1 MPQDGLRPEDV
12 RWSAPRKRRVAVPA
26 AIGVVALGLAGLS
39 SLSDAVARADFFRSY
54 LTSFVF
60 FLSLALG
67 ALVFVLMAHLMR
79 AGWSVALRR
88 VAEVVAWT
96 LVPLAPL
103 VLVVLFGMY
112 DLYEWSHAEA
122 VAQDALLQHKQV
134 WLNPTF
140 FVVRVLV
147 YLATWTLLATLL
159 LRRSLAQ
166 DTTGDPLL
174 TERSEALAGPA
185 TIVFAFTVTFAAFD
199 LVMSLD
205 PHWYSTIF
213 GVYFFAGAFL
223 GFCALLVVILAALGR
238 HSDIG
243 RIVGVEHRHDLGKL
257 MFAFVVF
264 WAYIGFSQYMLIW
277 YANLPEE
284 TIWYEARQTGPWT
297 AVSLLLLFGH
307 FVAPFFVLMS
317 RHPKRR
323 HAVLVGAAVW
333 LLAMH
338 WLDLFWLVMP
348 GARTAGPLFRL
359 VDVACFVGLGG
370 LFLAAVAWRLGRV
383 QLIPVRDPRLAESLE
398 FENA

>member
-1 MPQDGLRPEDV
+1 MRRDDLRLTEV
-12 RWSAPRKRRVAVPA
+12 RWSAASPRRVAVPA
-26 AIGVVALGLAGLS
+26 AIGVVALALGGLLS
-39 SLSDAVARADFFRSY
+39 RGDAIARSDFFRAY
-54 LTSFVF
+54 LTSYVF

-67 ALVFVLMAHLMR
+67 GLLFVLLAHLMR

-103 VLVVLFGMY
+103 ALVVLVGMH
-112 DLYEWSHAEA
+112 DLYEWTHAEA
-122 VAQDALLQHKQV
+122 VAADALLQHKQV

-140 FVVRVLV
+140 FVVRVLI
-147 YLATWTLLATLL
+147 YLTSWAGMAALL

-166 DTTGDPLL
+166 DRTGDPAL
-174 TERSEALAGPA
+174 TQQSEALAGPA
-185 TIVFAFTVTFAAFD
+185 TLVFAFTVTFAAFD
-199 LVMSLD
+199 FVMSLD

-223 GFCALLVVILAALGR
+223 GFCALLIVLLALLGR
-238 HSDIG
+238 ASDLG
-243 RIVGVEHRHDLGKL
+243 RLVGVEHCHDLGKL
-257 MFAFVVF
+257 LFAFVVF

-284 TIWYEARQTGPWT
+284 TVWYRIRQTGPWT

-307 FVAPFFVLMS
+307 FLAPFLLLMS

-323 HAVLVGAAVW
+323 RAVLVAAALW

-338 WLDLFWLVMP
+338 WLDLFWLVLP
-348 GARTAGPLFRL
+348 GARPDGPLFRA
-359 VDVACFVGLGG
+359 VDGLCFVGLGG
-370 LFLAAVAWRLGRV
+370 LFLAALAWRLGRV
-383 QLIPVRDPRLAESLE
+383 NLIAARDPRLDESLR